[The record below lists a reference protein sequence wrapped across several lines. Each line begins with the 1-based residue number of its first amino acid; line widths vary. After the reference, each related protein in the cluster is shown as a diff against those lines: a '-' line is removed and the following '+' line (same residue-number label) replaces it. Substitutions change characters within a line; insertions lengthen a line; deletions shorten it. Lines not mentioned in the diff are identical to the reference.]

1 MMRAEAEEPL
11 DPRLKDYF
19 KLLRPVPPRNL
30 VAAAQAKANYLAEL
44 HGLFEPDSPRQ
55 HARHAGFVESLAD
68 RIRSFGLPTWLPR
81 NAYSLASI
89 FVIIVV
95 LFSSW
100 AGITARAAES
110 AVPGDTLYTFK
121 TGMEH
126 VRVSLAG
133 NLDKQAGLYLEFAS
147 RRLQE
152 IEKLVDSGRYQKAAD
167 LAAKF
172 HLNIQK
178 AEQITNQLAAVDP
191 LQAARRQQQ
200 IQAQLAIFASQ
211 LAELLGKMPP
221 AYQPEF
227 EDAIPT
233 SSNSGIRPVPAS
245 DATRQPKPGDAQEI
259 QKDENGHLQEPLD
272 TQPAVTPSGES
283 ENRLESEQRFEDA
296 GGSEG
301 TAGDQEHPESDQGDS
316 SEGEHEGEGEHSE
329 KSNDGAAGNMRM
341 ADNPTSLAE

>member
-1 MMRAEAEEPL
+1 MMRVQAEEPL
-11 DPRLKDYF
+11 DPRLKEYF
-19 KLLRPVPPRNL
+19 EHLRPVPPRNL

-55 HARHAGFVESLAD
+55 AGFVESLVE
-68 RIRSFGLPTWLPR
+68 RIRSLGLPNWLPR
-81 NAYSLASI
+81 NASSLVSI
-89 FVIIVV
+89 FIVIVI

-121 TGMEH
+121 TGLEQ
-126 VRVSLAG
+126 VRVSFAG

-147 RRLQE
+147 YRLQE
-152 IEKLVDSGRYQKAAD
+152 IEKLVDTGRYQKAAA

-172 HLNIQK
+172 RLNIQK
-178 AEQITNQLAAVDP
+178 AVEITNQLAAVDP
-191 LQAARRQQQ
+191 LRATQRQQQ
-200 IQAQLAIFASQ
+200 IQAQLAIFTSH
-211 LAELLGKMPP
+211 LDVLMGKMPP
-221 AYQPEF
+221 AYQPALQ
-227 EDAIPT
+227 DAIPP
-233 SSNSGIRPVPAS
+233 SSNSGFKPVPAS

-272 TQPAVTPSGES
+272 NQPAATPSAES
-283 ENRLESEQRFEDA
+283 ENRLESEQRFEDV

-301 TAGDQEHPESDQGDS
+301 KADDQEQLESDQGGS

-329 KSNDGAAGNMRM
+329 KSTEGATGSMRM
-341 ADNPTSLAE
+341 TDNPTSLAD